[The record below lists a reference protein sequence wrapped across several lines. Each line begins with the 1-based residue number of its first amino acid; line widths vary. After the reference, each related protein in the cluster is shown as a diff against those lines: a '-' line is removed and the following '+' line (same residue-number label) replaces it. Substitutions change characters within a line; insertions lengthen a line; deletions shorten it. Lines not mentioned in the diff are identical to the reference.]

1 MGKQETLYR
10 EALASYDREDYA
22 AATALLRRFLE
33 RAPAHVEAHY
43 KLANSLNE
51 LGDPAAAV
59 CEYLEVLERDP
70 AHAMAHNNLGAAEQS
85 LGHLAEAE
93 RGYRNAIWADPYLPQ
108 ASTNL
113 GRLLESLGRLSE
125 ADEVY
130 RQAIARGLSPEL
142 FGHLHAAASGETPVK
157 APPGYVQQTFDAI
170 APHFDQHLTEI
181 LEYRVPEHLAERLL
195 SIAPQRRYA
204 VLDLGCGTGRMGVAL
219 GSVADPLVGVDLS
232 TGMLAVAKRHGIYL
246 ALHQADVGEW
256 LRSCPPLSF
265 DLVTATDVFIYI
277 GDLASIFHDVA
288 RVLRPE
294 GLFAFS
300 VEATVADDWRLMP
313 SGRYAQSREYVERL
327 ADDEGLAALHH
338 SDMEIRCGVQGEL
351 YVFGR
356 TGRQASDPAIGSD
369 PTP

>member
-1 MGKQETLYR
+1 MREQETLYR
-10 EALASYDREDYA
+10 EALASYNREDFA
-22 AATALLRRFLE
+22 GATGLLRRFLVG
-33 RAPAHVEAHY
+33 APAHVEAHY
-43 KLANSLNE
+43 KLANSLKE
-51 LGDPAAAV
+51 LGDTAAAI
-59 CEYLEVLERDP
+59 CEYHEVLKRDP
-70 AHAMAHNNLGAAEQS
+70 VHAMAHNNLGAAEQS
-85 LGHLAEAE
+85 LGNLAEAE

-113 GRLLESLGRLSE
+113 GRLLQSLGRTAE

-142 FGHLHAAASGETPVK
+142 FGHLHAAVSGETPVK

-170 APHFDQHLTEI
+170 APHFDQHLTEV
-181 LEYRVPEHLAERLL
+181 LEYRVPERLAERLR
-195 SIAPQRRYA
+195 SIDPERRYA
-204 VLDLGCGTGRMGVAL
+204 VLDLGCGTGRMGIAL
-219 GSVADPLVGVDLS
+219 GAAADPLIGVDLS
-232 TGMLAVAKRHGIYL
+232 SGMLTAAKRHDSYL
-246 ALHQADVGEW
+246 ALHQADIAEW

-300 VEATVADDWRLMP
+300 VEAAVTDDWCLMP

-327 ADDEGLAALHH
+327 AANEGLAIVHH
-338 SDMEIRCGVQGEL
+338 SDMEIRRGVQGNL
-351 YVFGR
+351 YVFAR
-356 TGRQASDPAIGSD
+356 TGHLEPDPVTAPD
-369 PTP
+369 PTS